1 MKKRIISLLIALIML
16 IGLLPMSALAKDDL
30 GGIPFGG
37 GDYYAADG
45 RVAFNALE
53 NEKVSI
59 QSGKAAEDGLAEGAA
74 KGDTGDGSLTVLAFT
89 SDTHN
94 TDGRAANRLGTW
106 LDKMADKYGKVEVM
120 AFGGDMANASAS
132 ESDFWT
138 LTQAD
143 MNQLE
148 QRNVYGVY
156 TTGNHEYS
164 PGNYTPNKNDTTKK
178 YIENAQGIE
187 GYNYRIYCLGS
198 SAYAE
203 SSGGGSWSAPTSWST
218 WAMWAP

>member
-59 QSGKAAEDGLAEGAA
+59 QSGKAAEDGLTEGAA
-74 KGDTGDGSLTVLAFT
+74 KGDTGEGSLTVLAFT

-94 TDGRAANRLGTW
+94 KDGNVAATRLGAW
-106 LDKMADKYGKVEVM
+106 LDKMESIYGKKVDVM
-120 AFGGDMANASAS
+120 AFGGDMANAMAS
-132 ESDFWT
+132 QTSFWT

-143 MNQLE
+143 MDQLDS
-148 QRNVYGVY
+148 RSITGVY
-156 TTGNHEYS
+156 TTGNH
-164 PGNYTPNKNDTTKK
+164 
-178 YIENAQGIE
+178 AA
-187 GYNYRIYCLGS
+187 LH
-198 SAYAE
+198 
-203 SSGGGSWSAPTSWST
+203 
-218 WAMWAP
+218 